1 MFENFKK
8 EMKKRNEQTAITK
21 AEYVETLYIRYSG
34 ELRNREYELSFAKQN
49 AEKIRSAENKNTMTS
64 SEELNL
70 SYLMQRIA
78 DDTNII
84 QNMLYPLCMKLAHLA
99 TGIRFLAKIGRYDA
113 INAIIS
119 DRFVNEISQNHA
131 DLKKLCEILDKKC
144 YMIDTARKTFDV
156 KK

>member
-34 ELRNREYELSFAKQN
+34 ELRNREYELSFATQN

-99 TGIRFLAKIGRYDA
+99 TGIRFLAKIGRYDV
-113 INAIIS
+113 INVIIS
-119 DRFVNEISQNHA
+119 DRFVNEVSHNHA
-131 DLKKLCEILDKKC
+131 DLKRLCELLNKRCRLVD
-144 YMIDTARKTFDV
+144 MARKTFDV